1 MGSYH
6 AHTPSEEGGKWHDL
20 NEHLQN
26 VARLARGFA
35 IPFQGG
41 DVAYLCGLLHDLGKF
56 HPQFQEYLEKQ
67 AKGENGKSVPHAI
80 WGAALAYQIY
90 WRRLE
95 HPELWKPFALP
106 VAGHH
111 AGLYSSGSLSF
122 ILEERIEKQKS
133 HFLEVLQH
141 AEPFL
146 HKFVFPHMQK
156 ELKMPSL
163 AETEREMWIRMVF
176 SALVDADYLDTEKH
190 FQPTIALARRQ
201 EIFVEDLWNRLATDQ
216 QQLIDKADNTLVN
229 RVRKQVYEACVQSA
243 ARPQGVFRLT
253 VPTGGGKTRS
263 GLAFAL
269 RHAVEHQ
276 LERVIVAIPYT
287 SIIEQTSG
295 VYREIFGDEAVL
307 EHHSQVDVDDEEAQ
321 KEQVIKQRLAAENWD
336 APLVVTTTVQ
346 LFDSL
351 FSNRP
356 GKVRKLHNLSRSVIL
371 LDEVQT
377 LPSELLRPTLD
388 ALAMLVK
395 HCRSTVVLSTATQ
408 PVFEESRF
416 LEAFS
421 GMAVEEI
428 IDPALV
434 DDHFRQLQRVDY
446 EIWKEPVPLG
456 ELVDFIREQR
466 QVLVVFNTR
475 KEAQE
480 CVQLLRED
488 GDVWH
493 LSTLLCGAHRRK
505 ILAEVRSCLAENR
518 PVRLISTQVV
528 EAGVDLD
535 FPIVMRQNGPLDR
548 IVQAAGRCNR
558 EGRLNRG
565 RVIIFETQEG
575 GSPQGPYRVAMEVAR
590 AMLARMQAEDLHR
603 PDLFRDY
610 FQQLFASVD
619 LDQRKIQSDREALDY
634 PRVAE
639 KYRLIDQDTVPVVV
653 PYEDSMLYLRS
664 WEEEPSRKNLRR
676 LQPYIIQLY
685 QWEVQKKEQEGWL
698 RWVSGNLYQWLGG
711 YDVLVGMT
719 EEFYDPYDLMG

>member
-1 MGSYH
+1 MGNFY
-6 AHTPSEEGGKWHDL
+6 AHTPSEEGRKWHDL
-20 NEHLQN
+20 NDHLLN
-26 VARLARGFA
+26 VARLARDFA
-35 IPFQGG
+35 NPYQGG

-56 HPQFQEYLEKQ
+56 HPEFQEYLEKQ
-67 AKGENGKSVPHAI
+67 AKGENGMSVPHAI
-80 WGAALAYQIY
+80 WGAALAYQII
-90 WRRLE
+90 WRKMR

-111 AGLYSSGSLSF
+111 AGLNSSGSLSL

-146 HKFVFPHMQK
+146 CKYVFPYLLK
-156 ELKMPSL
+156 EWELPTL
-163 AETEREMWIRMVF
+163 AKTEREMWIRMVF
-176 SALVDADYLDTEKH
+176 SALVDADYLDTERH
-190 FQPTIALARRQ
+190 FQPTLALARRQ
-201 EIFVEDLWNRLATDQ
+201 LISVKDLWNRFVSDQ
-216 QQLIDKADNTLVN
+216 QQLIDKAENTLVN
-229 RVRKQVYEACVQSA
+229 RVRKQVYEACVESA
-243 ARPQGVFRLT
+243 TKPQGVFRLT

-269 RHAVEHQ
+269 KHVAEHQ
-276 LERVIVAIPYT
+276 LDRVIVAIPYT
-287 SIIEQTSG
+287 SIIEQTAG

-307 EHHSQVDVDDEEAQ
+307 EHHSQVDMEYDEEQ
-321 KEQVIKQRLAAENWD
+321 NEHVIRQRLATENWD
-336 APLVVTTTVQ
+336 APLVVTTTAQ

-356 GKVRKLHNLSRSVIL
+356 GRVRKLHNLSRSVIL

-377 LPSELLRPTLD
+377 LPPELLRPTLD
-388 ALAMLVK
+388 ALAMLVR

-421 GMAVEEI
+421 DLAVEEI
-428 IDPALV
+428 LPPALV
-434 DDHFRQLQRVDY
+434 NDHFRQLRRVDY
-446 EIWKEPVPLG
+446 EVWKGPVLLE

-475 KEAQE
+475 KEAKK
-480 CVQLLRED
+480 CVDLLKED
-488 GDVWH
+488 GDVLH
-493 LSTLLCGAHRRK
+493 LSSLLCGAHRRK
-505 ILAEVRSCLAENR
+505 ILAEVRSRLIENR

-535 FPIVMRQNGPLDR
+535 FPLVMRQIGPLDR
-548 IVQAAGRCNR
+548 MVQAAGRCNR
-558 EGRLNRG
+558 EGKLNQG

-575 GSPQGPYRVAMEVAR
+575 GSPRGPYRVALEVAR

-603 PDLFRDY
+603 HHLFRDY

-619 LDQRKIQSDREALDY
+619 LDQRKIQTDREVMDY

-653 PYEDSMLYLRS
+653 PYEDSQKYLRN
-664 WEEEPSRKNLRR
+664 WEKEPSRKNLRL

-685 QWEVQKKEQEGWL
+685 QWEVQKKEREGWL

-711 YDVLVGMT
+711 YDELVGMT

>member
-1 MGSYH
+1 MSSYY
-6 AHTPSEEGGKWHDL
+6 AHTPSEEGGRLWHDL

-26 VARLARGFA
+26 VARLARDFA
-35 IPFQGG
+35 TPFQGG
-41 DVAYLCGLLHDLGKF
+41 DVAYLCGFLHDLGKF

-90 WRRLE
+90 WKKMG
-95 HPELWKPFALP
+95 HPELWKPFGLP

-111 AGLYSSGSLSF
+111 AGLNSSGSLSL
-122 ILEERIEKQKS
+122 ILEERIENQKS

-146 HKFVFPHMQK
+146 REVVFPHMQK
-156 ELKMPSL
+156 EWKLPLL

-176 SALVDADYLDTEKH
+176 SALVDADYLDTEQH
-190 FQPTIALARRQ
+190 FQPTLALARRQ
-201 EIFVEDLWNRLATDQ
+201 EISVEDLWNRLAADQ
-216 QQLIDKADNTLVN
+216 QQLINKADNTLVN
-229 RVRKQVYEACVQSA
+229 RIRKQVYEVCVEA
-243 ARPQGVFRLT
+243 AAKPQGVFRLT

-269 RHAVEHQ
+269 KHATEHQ
-276 LERVIVAIPYT
+276 LDRVIVAIPYT
-287 SIIEQTSG
+287 SIIEQTAD

-307 EHHSQVDVDDEEAQ
+307 EHHSQVDVENDEEQ
-321 KEQVIKQRLAAENWD
+321 NEHVIRKRLATENWD
-336 APLVVTTTVQ
+336 APLIVTTTVQ

-377 LPSELLRPTLD
+377 LPPELLRPTLD

-421 GMAVEEI
+421 GLAVEEI
-428 IDPALV
+428 LSPALV
-434 DDHFRQLQRVDY
+434 DDHFRQLRRVDY
-446 EIWKEPVPLG
+446 EIWKEPVPLE

-480 CVQLLRED
+480 CVQLLKED
-488 GDVWH
+488 GDVLH
-493 LSTLLCGAHRRK
+493 LSSLLCGAHRRK
-505 ILAEVRSCLAENR
+505 ILTEVRSRLTKNR
-518 PVRLISTQVV
+518 PIRLISTQVV

-535 FPIVMRQNGPLDR
+535 FPLVMRQNGPLDR

-558 EGRLNRG
+558 EGLNRG

-575 GSPQGPYRVAMEVAR
+575 GSPRGPYRVAMEVAR
-590 AMLARMQAEDLHR
+590 AMLARMQSEDLHR
-603 PDLFRDY
+603 PDLFRNY
-610 FQQLFASVD
+610 FKQMFASVD
-619 LDQRKIQSDREALDY
+619 LDQRKIQADREALDY
-634 PRVAE
+634 PNVAE
-639 KYRLIDQDTVPVVV
+639 KYRLIDQDTVSVVV
-653 PYEDSMLYLRS
+653 PYEDSQVHLRT
-664 WEEEPSRKNLRR
+664 WEEEPSRKNLRQ

-685 QWEVQKKEQEGWL
+685 QWEVQRKEQEGWMRL
-698 RWVSGNLYQWLGG
+698 VSGNLYQWLGG
-711 YDVLVGMT
+711 YDELVGMT
-719 EEFYDPYDLMG
+719 EELHDPYDLMG